1 MRKHRIFFIQAAGL
15 AHHQPFGADFFV
27 FVIEKK
33 KINE

>member
-1 MRKHRIFFIQAAGL
+1 MRKHRIFLSKPQGL